1 MRRQPTNPFYI
12 VLGVVGFLFT
22 ITAASYC
29 LSVLRGIRP
38 ETASAQRAHPLEEL
52 MDRHGTSLLV
62 GQLVVLAIAT
72 VGAVAVDHVAGE
84 RLRRARQAEQPH
96 SHLGDSSTGP
106 ETSPPTAPTPSESP
120 RS

>member
-29 LSVLRGIRP
+29 LSVLRGVRP
-38 ETASAQRAHPLEEL
+38 DTTAGQPEHPLEQL
-52 MDRHGTSLLV
+52 MDRYGTSLLV

-84 RLRRARQAEQPH
+84 RVRRAR
-96 SHLGDSSTGP
+96 STERSARNADAP
-106 ETSPPTAPTPSESP
+106 ETVESATASLTPPEPPTP
-120 RS
+120 

>member
-38 ETASAQRAHPLEEL
+38 ESATAQRAHPLEEL

-84 RLRRARQAEQPH
+84 RLRRARQAGQKNSQH
-96 SHLGDSSTGP
+96 GDSPTESEQAAAIST
-106 ETSPPTAPTPSESP
+106 TSSESP
-120 RS
+120 RP